1 MITHLVYHMVNY
13 VQHVEKLQTN
23 KQRDRMLYLKNT
35 KKMRIASLNRSLLLF
50 NRVLEILTRAT
61 RQKIQIHEIQI
72 GKEEL
77 T

>member
-72 GKEEL
+72 GKEL

>member
-1 MITHLVYHMVNY
+1 
-13 VQHVEKLQTN
+13 
-23 KQRDRMLYLKNT
+23 MLYLKNT

-61 RQKIQIHEIQI
+61 RQKMQIHEIQI
-72 GKEEL
+72 AKEEL